1 MGLSSRLHFLIQRS
15 EVVAGLTG
23 GAAYAA
29 PLSAMLSREGGQT
42 ARRAVL
48 SLNFG
53 SLSLNLAGAHANYMK
68 RRMVRRTSNLL

>member
-1 MGLSSRLHFLIQRS
+1 MSLSSRLRLIQRS
-15 EVVAGLTG
+15 VVVAGLTG
-23 GAAYAA
+23 GAADAA
-29 PLSAMLSREGGQT
+29 PLSVMLSREGDQT

-68 RRMVRRTSNLL
+68 RRMVRRTPNLL